1 MTTPSGNVKS
11 ARLITTRINTGPD
24 GDCDPTR
31 PIFDIVA
38 GSDNQSIGKQE
49 KQETRKKTDDCVP
62 TFTALNTSSQRFAG
76 LVSSAVAATR
86 LVYFNEKEDPEQFF
100 MAVEGQPEAVFDP
113 NAPPAIFAT
122 QGTSE

>member
-86 LVYFNEKEDPEQFF
+86 LVYFNEKEDPEQ
-100 MAVEGQPEAVFDP
+100 
-113 NAPPAIFAT
+113 IFYGRGRAA
-122 QGTSE
+122 GSSVRSECASRDFCNTRNF